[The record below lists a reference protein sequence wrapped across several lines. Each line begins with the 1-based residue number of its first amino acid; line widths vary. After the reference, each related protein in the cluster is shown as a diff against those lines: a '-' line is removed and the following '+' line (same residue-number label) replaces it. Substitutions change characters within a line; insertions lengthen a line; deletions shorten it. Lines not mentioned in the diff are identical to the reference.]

1 MVEVTFGAGSDN
13 ISPLLAANKGS
24 MA

>member
-13 ISPLLAANKGS
+13 ISPILAANKGS